1 MSNFPDYE
9 IETQSEEQDSGV
21 YLSISDLMSSVLM
34 IFVLLFITVQIQ
46 LQVKVNQV
54 RQLEIQLQAE
64 IDKTK
69 QLEIQLQAEIDK
81 AKQLEIQL
89 EKYKKAV
96 DELPIRILD
105 ALEGKI
111 GGKGLFTVDPET
123 GDVSIGDRIL
133 FDEGSAELKPEG
145 KKFLQ
150 QFIPIYS
157 NVIFSDNLFDRQ
169 ITRVV
174 IEGHTSSKGSDQDNM
189 ELSLRRALAV
199 SDYILSNQLKFA
211 TKERFKKKILA
222 SGRGEIDANQK
233 IDHAS
238 DRRVVFRFQFRREN
252 FEQFLQSKD
261 TNKK

>member
-9 IETQSEEQDSGV
+9 IDTEVSEEQNSGV
-21 YLSISDLMSSVLM
+21 DLSISDLMSSVLM

-46 LQVKVNQV
+46 LQG
-54 RQLEIQLQAE
+54 EIYR
-64 IDKTK
+64 
-69 QLEIQLQAEIDK
+69 

-89 EKYKKAV
+89 KKYKKAV

-111 GGKGLFTVDPET
+111 GEKGLFTVDPET

-133 FDEGSAELKPEG
+133 FDEGSAELKLEG

-157 NVIFSDNLFDRQ
+157 NVIFSDNMFDRQ

-174 IEGHTSSKGSDQDNM
+174 IEGHTSSKGSDKENM
-189 ELSLRRALAV
+189 ELSLRRALSV
-199 SDYILSNQLKFA
+199 SDYIFSNQLKFS
-211 TKERFKKKILA
+211 TKESFKKKILA

-233 IDHAS
+233 IDNSS
-238 DRRVVFRFQFRREN
+238 DRKVVFRFQFRREN

-261 TNKK
+261 TKQQDK

>member
-9 IETQSEEQDSGV
+9 IETESEEQDSGV

-46 LQVKVNQV
+46 LQT
-54 RQLEIQLQAE
+54 EI
-64 IDKTK
+64 TR
-69 QLEIQLQAEIDK
+69 

-96 DELPIRILD
+96 DELPIRILN

-111 GGKGLFTVDPET
+111 GGKGLFTVDPAT

-133 FDEGSAELKPEG
+133 FDEGSAELKSEG

-157 NVIFSDNLFDRQ
+157 NVIFSDNLFERQ

-174 IEGHTSSKGSDQDNM
+174 IEGHTSSKGSDQENM

-233 IDHAS
+233 IDNSS
-238 DRRVVFRFQFRREN
+238 DRKVVFRFQFRREN
-252 FEQFLQSKD
+252 FEQFLQPKE
-261 TNKK
+261 TKKK